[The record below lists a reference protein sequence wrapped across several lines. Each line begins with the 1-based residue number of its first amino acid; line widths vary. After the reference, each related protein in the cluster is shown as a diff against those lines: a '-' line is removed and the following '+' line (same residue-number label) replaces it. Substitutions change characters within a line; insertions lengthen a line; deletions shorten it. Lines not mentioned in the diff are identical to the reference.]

1 MGRLVCNAVLGE
13 KTLKPRVL
21 NRLIDQRLTSQVLFV
36 LHASFAITGIHHGTG
51 QHAWNI
57 QPTEIPIGLKVSHW
71 SLYCSQIEANQW

>member
-21 NRLIDQRLTSQVLFV
+21 NRLIDQWLTSQVLFV

-57 QPTEIPIGLKVSHW
+57 QPPTEIPIGLKVPLR
-71 SLYCSQIEANQW
+71 SL